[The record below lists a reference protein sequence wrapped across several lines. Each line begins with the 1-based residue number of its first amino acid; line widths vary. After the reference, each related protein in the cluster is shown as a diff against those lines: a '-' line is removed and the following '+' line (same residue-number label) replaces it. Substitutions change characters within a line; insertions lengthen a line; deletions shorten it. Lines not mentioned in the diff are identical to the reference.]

1 VRAVFILLAGCTLLN
16 VAANLSFYSREAIV
30 SLDKFY
36 CSVNSRVSV
45 Y

>member
-1 VRAVFILLAGCTLLN
+1 VRAVFILLAGRAPLN
-16 VAANLSFYSREAIV
+16 VAADFGFHSREAIV

-36 CSVNSRVSV
+36 CSIDSRMFV